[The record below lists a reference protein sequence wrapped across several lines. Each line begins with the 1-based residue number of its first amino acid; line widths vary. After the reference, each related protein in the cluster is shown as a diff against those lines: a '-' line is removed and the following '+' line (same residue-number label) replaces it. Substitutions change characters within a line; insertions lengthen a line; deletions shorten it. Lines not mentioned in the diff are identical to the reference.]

1 MKRRFILAA
10 GVVAAATIGAV
21 SLSSGQPST
30 PQDKALFGVMT
41 GKKEVDAEGN
51 RRVGDPDGRGSF
63 TAIIVDGTQFCY
75 GITVDNIAPPMAA
88 HIHIGRPNQAG
99 PIVLPLDTIPTP
111 SGDPGVSSDCIDIPT
126 EPEGLAQAILKNPHK
141 YYVNVHTA
149 AFPDGAVRNQLFSR
163 R

>member
-21 SLSSGQPST
+21 SLSSGQPSS
-30 PQDKALFGVMT
+30 PEDKALFAVMS
-41 GKKEVDAEGN
+41 GKKEVDSEGN
-51 RRVGDPDGRGSF
+51 KRAGDLDGRGGF
-63 TAIIVDGTQFCY
+63 TAIIDVDQDPDQFCY
-75 GITVDNIAPPMAA
+75 GITVKDIDAPVAA
-88 HIHIGRPNQAG
+88 HIHIGRPNQAVAG
-99 PIVLPLDTIPTP
+99 NIVLPLQHPT
-111 SGDPGVSSDCIDIPT
+111 SGDPGASSACVDIDSA
-126 EPEGLAQAILKNPHK
+126 LAQAILKNPHK

>member
-75 GITVDNIAPPMAA
+75 GITVDNIDPPTAA

-99 PIVLPLDTIPTP
+99 DIVVPLDFPD
-111 SGDPGVSSDCIDIPT
+111 SGDPGTVSACTTISST
-126 EPEGLAQAILKNPHK
+126 LAAAILKNPHK
-141 YYVNVHTA
+141 YYVNVHNTP
-149 AFPDGAVRNQLFSR
+149 FLGGAVRSQLFAR